1 MVLDML
7 LGDTVTEVQLFL
19 QVFADVYILA
29 LILYVLTSWIRVPY
43 ALSPVVRFLYD
54 ICEPYLR
61 LWRRLLPMSMGAI
74 DFTPTIAIIVLV
86 VVSQVV
92 ISEIGRLH

>member
-1 MVLDML
+1 MVLDAIFL
-7 LGDTVTEVQLFL
+7 DAVTEVQLFL
-19 QVFADVYILA
+19 QVFADVYVLA

-74 DFTPTIAIIVLV
+74 DFTPTIAIIVFV

-92 ISEIGRLH
+92 IALVGRLH

>member
-1 MVLDML
+1 MVLDAI
-7 LGDTVTEVQLFL
+7 TEVQLFL

-29 LILYVLTSWIRVPY
+29 LLLYVLTSWIRVPY

-61 LWRRLLPMSMGAI
+61 LWRRLLPMSTGGI
-74 DFTPTIAIIVLV
+74 DFTPMIAIFALV
-86 VVSQVV
+86 AVSQIV
-92 ISEIGRLH
+92 IALIGRLH